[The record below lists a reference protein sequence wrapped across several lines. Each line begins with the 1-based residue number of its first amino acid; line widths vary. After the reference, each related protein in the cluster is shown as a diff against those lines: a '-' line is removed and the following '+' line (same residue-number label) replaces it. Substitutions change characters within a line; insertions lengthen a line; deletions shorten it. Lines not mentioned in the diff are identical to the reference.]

1 METQQ
6 ACQLSGVATVP
17 VARERMVLPSRI
29 TAVLSNALER
39 PRHVGGNRLPLIE
52 DYLSDRDL
60 GHQADVRFRTL
71 PVCVLSPHFYHSM
84 PVPTGQSQ
92 LHPHPHLTSF
102 EPQCKYALT
111 WPKIQKGGQQV
122 GVNRDCTSEFITV

>member
-71 PVCVLSPHFYHSM
+71 PVCVLSPTFLPQYARANWSI
-84 PVPTGQSQ
+84 SAA
-92 LHPHPHLTSF
+92 PHPHLTSF